1 MAATDVDI
9 QAVELPGTRRPGQTG
24 MSAHTIYLFF
34 TTKHAD
40 GP

>member
-24 MSAHTIYLFF
+24 MSAHTFYLFF
-34 TTKHAD
+34 ST
-40 GP
+40 